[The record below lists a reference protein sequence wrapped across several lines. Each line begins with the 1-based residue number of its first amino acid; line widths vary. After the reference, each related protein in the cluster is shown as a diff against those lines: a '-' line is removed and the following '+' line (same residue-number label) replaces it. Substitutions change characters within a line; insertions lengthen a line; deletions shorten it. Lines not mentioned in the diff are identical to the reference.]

1 MHPIER
7 MAAAVRHSRGLENS
21 LGLWNLVRPWYVR
34 LLTLF
39 ERRGIR
45 RLINGTDPVL
55 LAHDLHGVPEIYEPE
70 LWESLMAEVRYGDT
84 VADVGAFIGLY
95 TVALA
100 KRVGAEGRVHA
111 FEPDRDSYGRL
122 CRHIRMNGLTDRVSA
137 YPSAVGAESTLLRFA
152 GNRGSESAVATSC
165 SPEDGRVEAVCL
177 DSIFADEAVDVLKI
191 DVEGYE
197 LHVLRGAAGLLRD
210 SNRAPRTIF
219 VEVHPASWDQ
229 FGVTDRSFLESL
241 WQAGYTV
248 SDLAGNAVSEIA
260 QHGALVAHR
269 ESSQ

>member
-45 RLINGTDPVL
+45 RLINGTDLVL
-55 LAHDLHGVPEIYEPE
+55 LAHDLHGVPETYEPE
-70 LWESLMAEVRYGDT
+70 LWKALMAEVRHGDT

-111 FEPDRDSYGRL
+111 FEPDRASYGRL
-122 CRHIRMNGLTDRVSA
+122 CQHIRMNGLSDRVRA
-137 YPSAVGAESTLLRFA
+137 YPSAVGAERTLLHFT
-152 GNRGSESAVATSC
+152 GDRGSESTVATSA
-165 SPEDGRVEAVCL
+165 SPDAGRVEAVCL
-177 DSIFADEAVDVLKI
+177 DSVFVKEPVHLLKI

-197 LHVLRGAAGLLRD
+197 LHVIRGAAGLLND
-210 SNRAPRTIF
+210 ADRAPRALF
-219 VEVHPASWDQ
+219 VEVHPASWEQ
-229 FGVTDRSFLESL
+229 FGVTDRALLESL
-241 WQAGYTV
+241 WQVGYKVTDV
-248 SDLAGNAVSEIA
+248 AGNPVSEITE
-260 QHGALVAHR
+260 HGAILAQR
-269 ESSQ
+269 KTNQ